1 MKIEMRNRGAFSST
15 LVKLAPGESFVS
27 ESGALFRSSGNINV
41 DVSTRA
47 GGGAGGLLG
56 GLKRLVA
63 GEKFFFSTYTVGDDQ
78 EGEVG
83 LAPTLQGEMRVLPC
97 DGSTTWVLT
106 GGSYLGSTPELTINT
121 KFQGF
126 KGLFSGES
134 LSFVEVTG
142 KGHLL
147 VSAFGRITEI
157 DVEGGLVVDTGHVV
171 AFESTLSYSIS
182 KAGGSWFQSWLV
194 GEGLVLN
201 FEGKGK
207 IYVQSH
213 NPSEFGGL
221 LGPKLPQ
228 RS

>member
-1 MKIEMRNRGAFSST
+1 MKIEMRNRGAFSSA

-41 DVSTRA
+41 DVTTRG

-56 GLKRLVA
+56 GLKRLMA
-63 GEKFFFSTYTVGDDQ
+63 GENFFFSTYTAGDDQ

-83 LAPTLQGEMRVLPC
+83 LAPTLQGEMRALPC

-106 GGSYLGSTPELTINT
+106 GGSYLASTPGLTINT

-126 KGLFSGES
+126 KGLLTGES
-134 LSFVEVTG
+134 ISFVEVTG

-157 DVEGGLVVDTGHVV
+157 DVDGGLVVDTGHVV
-171 AFESTLSYSIS
+171 AFENTLKYTVS
-182 KAGGSWFQSWLV
+182 KAGGSWFQSWLA
-194 GEGLVLN
+194 GEGIVLN

>member
-15 LVKLAPGESFVS
+15 LIKLAPGESFVS

-47 GGGAGGLLG
+47 GEGSGGLLG

-63 GEKFFFSTYTVGDDQ
+63 GEKFFFSTYSVEGDQ

-106 GGSYLGSTPELTINT
+106 GGSYLASTPELTINT

-126 KGLFSGES
+126 KGFVTGES
-134 LSFVEVTG
+134 ISFVEVSG
-142 KGHLL
+142 NGHLL

-157 DVEGGLVVDTGHVV
+157 DVDGVLVVDTGHVV
-171 AFESTLSYSIS
+171 AFESTLKYSVS
-182 KAGGSWFQSWLV
+182 KAAGSWVQSWLA
-194 GEGLVLN
+194 GEGIVLN

-221 LGPKLPQ
+221 LGPKLPA
-228 RS
+228 RG